1 MEYRTLEID
10 GMSCGHCVGVITK
23 LLQQSDAQ
31 ARVEVDLPN
40 HTVRVESTA
49 EREML
54 VAALSQAGYA
64 PA

>member
-1 MEYRTLEID
+1 MLEFKIPT
-10 GMSCGHCVGVITK
+10 MSCGHCVGVITK